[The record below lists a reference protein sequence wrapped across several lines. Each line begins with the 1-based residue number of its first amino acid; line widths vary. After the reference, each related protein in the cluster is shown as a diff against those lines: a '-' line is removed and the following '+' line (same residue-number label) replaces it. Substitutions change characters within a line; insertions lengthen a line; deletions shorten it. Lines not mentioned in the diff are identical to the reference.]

1 MNFTDIFIRRPVF
14 AMALSLM
21 LIVVGIA
28 AFIKMPVRQYPLIE
42 ENVINVQTTFPGASG
57 SLMAGFVTTPLENAI
72 GSVEGIDYMTS
83 SSSEST
89 STITINLL
97 LGYSMETAMTD
108 VVNAVQS
115 TIWQLPV
122 NVQTPNIS
130 KTDPNASPV
139 DYIAFNSENLSAA
152 AVTDYILRAVQPVL
166 GTLDGV
172 SQVLIYGE
180 REYAMRLNLDP
191 LKMAAYNITAA
202 DILQILK
209 QQNLQAAIGTVYN
222 HYQQFDVTINS
233 DMSTADEFNNMV
245 LRKDKNTIIRLKD
258 VGYAVLGANNYNS
271 SAVVDGHQTTTIGI
285 VPTSDANP
293 LAVSEEV
300 KAALPKIESAFPKGL
315 SAEIIYDSSIFISA
329 SIHEVCMTIVEAS
342 IFVIIVIFFFLG
354 SIRSVLIPIITIPVS
369 IIGVCGIMLALNYTI
384 DTISLLAWVL
394 AIGLVV
400 DDAIVVL
407 ENIYRHLE
415 EGLQP
420 IPASI
425 VGARE
430 IGFAII
436 AMTLTLAAVYAP
448 LGFTGGLT
456 GILFT
461 EFAFTLAGAVIVSGF
476 VALTLSPM
484 MCSRILRYNDNPHS
498 FTHKIDRIFEV
509 FIGHYKSLLRR
520 VMEKRN
526 YVVIMAGCLYLVC
539 AYLFTHTHEE
549 LAPLEDQGYL
559 IGWIIGPSSGNV
571 NFTQKY
577 TDMTIP
583 IYNSIAEMT
592 HFLIVNGYG
601 GNPSQ
606 GISVLT
612 LKDWDQRKKSANQ
625 IQAELLPK
633 FWSVPG
639 LKIFPINP
647 PALPSTG
654 GFIPIQFVLKTTNP
668 VETLLPA
675 IQTLQL
681 AAMKNPGF
689 TNVDTDLKYDRPR
702 VKLVINRSKAGDL
715 GISVADITNTL
726 GTMFGNLEQVQ
737 FSIQD
742 RAYYVIPEYNA
753 NFDFAANP
761 DAMNK
766 IYLRTAS
773 NKMVPL
779 STVVDVQQ
787 DVEPLSINH
796 FQQINS
802 ATLNANLNLA
812 TGYTM
817 GQALTYLE
825 NFVKMNLPDFQ
836 YDFAGQARQYIEAS
850 SAFVAVFA
858 FAVIFIFLLLSAQF
872 ESFRDPVIILA
883 VAPLTLAGALI
894 TTHLT
899 GGTLNIYT
907 KIGLTTLIGLI
918 AKHGILIVEFANQLQ
933 DKGLDKHEA
942 AIEAASMRLRPILMT
957 TAAMVLGALPLAIA
971 SGAGAAAR
979 HAIGW
984 VIVGGMS
991 IGTIF
996 SLFVVPTFYSLF
1008 AKVKVFDVELEK
1020 QITEAIQRSESLK
1033 AAEEKRRRGESE

>member
-28 AFIKMPVRQYPLIE
+28 AFVKMPIRQYPLIE
-42 ENVINVQTTFPGASG
+42 ENVINVSTIYPGASG
-57 SLMAGFVTTPLENAI
+57 TIMAGFVTTPLENAI

-89 STITINLL
+89 STITVNLL

-115 TIWQLPV
+115 TIWQLPKD
-122 NVQTPNIS
+122 VQTPNIS
-130 KTDPNASPV
+130 KTDPNAEPV
-139 DYIAFNSENLSAA
+139 DYIAFNSKTLSAA

-166 GTLDGV
+166 DTLDGV
-172 SQVLIYGE
+172 SQTIIYGE

-191 LKMAAYNITAA
+191 LKMAAYGITAG
-202 DILQILK
+202 DVFRILQN
-209 QQNLQAAIGTVYN
+209 QNLQAAVGTVYSK
-222 HYQQFDVTINS
+222 YQQFDVTINS
-233 DMSTADEFNNMV
+233 DMSTVDEFNNMV
-245 LRKDKNTIIRLKD
+245 LKQSNGTIVRLRD
-258 VGYAVLGANNYNS
+258 VGTAVLGANNYNS
-271 SAVVDGHQTTTIGI
+271 SAVVDGKETTVIGV

-293 LAVSEEV
+293 LAVSQEV
-300 KAALPKIESAFPKGL
+300 QAVLPTIQAAFPKGL
-315 SAEIIYDSSIFISA
+315 SQEIVYDSSVFISA
-329 SIHEVCMTIVEAS
+329 SIHEVVMTIIEAS
-342 IFVIIVIFFFLG
+342 IFVILVICLFLG
-354 SIRSVLIPIITIPVS
+354 SIRSVFIPIVTIPVS
-369 IIGVCGIMLALNYTI
+369 IIGVCGIMMALNYTI
-384 DTISLLAWVL
+384 DTISLLAWVI

-407 ENIYRHLE
+407 ENIYRHME
-415 EGLQP
+415 DGLQP
-420 IPASI
+420 VPASI

-484 MCSRILRYNDNPHS
+484 MCSRILSYDDNPNS
-498 FTHKIDRIFEV
+498 FTHKIDRVFEKV
-509 FIGHYKSLLRR
+509 IVKYKSILRR
-520 VMEKRN
+520 VMEKRW
-526 YVVIMAGCLYLVC
+526 YVVAVAAALYIVC
-539 AYLFTHTHEE
+539 GYLFTHTKGE

-559 IGWIIGPSSGNV
+559 FGYIIGPSSANV

-577 TDMTIP
+577 TDQMVP
-583 IYNSIAEMT
+583 IYNALPEMS
-592 HFLIVNGYG
+592 HNLIINGFG
-601 GNPSQ
+601 GVPSQ
-606 GISVLT
+606 AASVLN
-612 LKDWDQRKKSANQ
+612 LVNWDKRSRTASQ
-625 IQAELLPK
+625 IQASLLPK
-633 FWSVPG
+633 FWAIPG

-647 PALPSTG
+647 QPLPSTG
-654 GFIPIQFVLKTTNP
+654 GFIPVEFVLKTTNDIK
-668 VETLLPA
+668 TLLPA
-675 IQTLQL
+675 IQQLQM
-681 AAMKNPGF
+681 AAAKNPGF
-689 TNVDTDLKYDRPR
+689 TNLTTDLMYDRPR
-702 VKLVINRSKAGDL
+702 IKLDIDRNKAGDL
-715 GISVADITNTL
+715 GIPIADITNTL
-726 GTMFGNLEQVQ
+726 GTMFGSPESVQ

-742 RAYYVIPEYNA
+742 RAYYVIPEYTK
-753 NFDFAANP
+753 NFNFAAEP
-761 DAMNK
+761 TDMNK
-766 IYLRTAS
+766 IYLRTQSGA
-773 NKMVPL
+773 MVPL
-779 STVVDVQQ
+779 STVVKVEQ
-787 DVEPLSINH
+787 DVEPLAINH
-796 FQQINS
+796 FQQLNS
-802 ATLNANLNLA
+802 ATLQANLNLA
-812 TGYTM
+812 TGYTL
-817 GQALTYLE
+817 GQAIDFLTNYT
-825 NFVKMNLPDFQ
+825 KQYLPDVQFD
-836 YDFAGQARQYIEAS
+836 YAGQARQYIEAS
-850 SAFVAVFA
+850 SAFVEVFA

-872 ESFRDPVIILA
+872 ESFRDPLIILA

-933 DKGLDKHEA
+933 EKGVNKHEA
-942 AIEAASMRLRPILMT
+942 AIEATAMRLRPILMT
-957 TAAMVLGALPLAIA
+957 TAAMVLGALPLALA

-984 VIVGGMS
+984 VIVGGMT
-991 IGTIF
+991 IGTMF

-1020 QITEAIQRSESLK
+1020 QISAAIKKSEALREE
-1033 AAEEKRRRGESE
+1033 EEKRRRGE

>member
-21 LIVVGIA
+21 LIVTGIA

-57 SLMAGFVTTPLENAI
+57 SIMAGFVTTPLENAV

-83 SSSEST
+83 SSSENV
-89 STITINLL
+89 STITVNLL
-97 LGYSMETAMTD
+97 LGYPMETAITD
-108 VVNAVQS
+108 VVNEVQS
-115 TIWQLPV
+115 VTWQLPV
-122 NVQTPNIS
+122 GVQTPSIS
-130 KTDPNASPV
+130 KTDPNAEPV
-139 DYIAFNSENLSAA
+139 DYIAFNSNTLSSA
-152 AVTDYILRAVQPVL
+152 AVTDYILRAVQPVF

-172 SQVLIYGE
+172 SQVIIYGE

-191 LKMAAYNITAA
+191 LKLAAYGLTAA
-202 DILQILK
+202 DVMRILQ
-209 QQNLQAAIGTVYN
+209 QQNLQAAVGTVYN
-222 HYQQFDVTINS
+222 KYQQFDVTINS

-245 LRKDKNTIIRLKD
+245 LKQENGTIIRLKD
-258 VGYAVLGANNYNS
+258 VGYAALGANNYNS
-271 SAVVDGHQTTTIGI
+271 SANVNGHETTVIGI

-300 KAALPKIESAFPKGL
+300 RAALPKIEAAFPKGL
-315 SAEIIYDSSIFISA
+315 SAQIVYDSSIFISA
-329 SIHEVCMTIVEAS
+329 SIHEVVMTIIEAS
-342 IFVIIVIFFFLG
+342 IFVIIVIFLFLG
-354 SIRSVLIPIITIPVS
+354 ALRSVLIPIITIPVS

-384 DTISLLAWVL
+384 DTISLLAWVI

-407 ENIYRHLE
+407 ENIYRHME
-415 EGLQP
+415 DGLQP

-484 MCSRILRYNDNPHS
+484 MCSRILRYDENPHS
-498 FTHKIDRIFEV
+498 FAHKIDRVFEK
-509 FIGHYKSLLRR
+509 IIIKYKSILRR
-520 VMEKRN
+520 VMEKRW
-526 YVVIMAGCLYLVC
+526 YVVGVAAALYLVC
-539 AYLFTHTHEE
+539 AYLFTHTNEE

-559 IGWIIGPSSGNV
+559 FGWIIGPSSANV

-577 TDMTIP
+577 TDMMVP
-583 IYNSIAEMT
+583 IYKDIPEMSD
-592 HFLIVNGYG
+592 FLIINGFG
-601 GNPSQ
+601 GMPSQ
-606 GISVLT
+606 AVSILNLVN
-612 LKDWDQRKKSANQ
+612 WDKRDRSANQ
-625 IQAELLPK
+625 IQAALLPK
-633 FWSVPG
+633 FWAIPG

-654 GFIPIQFVLKTTNP
+654 GFIPVQFVLKTTNP
-668 VETLLPA
+668 IDTLLPA
-675 IQTLQL
+675 MQALQM

-689 TNVDTDLKYDRPR
+689 TSVDSDLKYDRPR
-702 VKLVINRSKAGDL
+702 IKLVINRSKAGDL
-715 GISVADITNTL
+715 GIPISDITSTL
-726 GTMFGNLEQVQ
+726 GTMFGSPESVQ

-742 RAYYVIPEYNA
+742 RAYYVIPEYTQ
-753 NFDFAANP
+753 NFNFAANP
-761 DAMNK
+761 DSMNK

-773 NKMVPL
+773 GKMVPL
-779 STVVDVQQ
+779 SSVVDIQQ

-817 GQALTYLE
+817 GQALDYLE
-825 NFVKMNLPDFQ
+825 NFVKQNLPEFQ
-836 YDFAGQARQYIEAS
+836 YDFAGQARQYMEAS

-872 ESFRDPVIILA
+872 ESFRDPLIILA

-933 DKGLDKHEA
+933 EKGVDKHEA

-971 SGAGAAAR
+971 SGAGASAR

-991 IGTIF
+991 IGTMF

-1008 AKVKVFDVELEK
+1008 AKVKVFDVELER
-1020 QITEAIQRSESLK
+1020 QISDAIKKSEAIREE
-1033 AAEEKRRRGESE
+1033 EEKRRRGE

>member
-42 ENVINVQTTFPGASG
+42 ENVINVSTIYPGASG
-57 SLMAGFVTTPLENAI
+57 TIMAGFVTTPLENAI

-108 VVNAVQS
+108 VVNEVQS
-115 TIWQLPV
+115 TIWQLPKD
-122 NVQTPNIS
+122 VQTPNIS
-130 KTDPNASPV
+130 KTDPNATPV
-139 DYIAFNSENLSAA
+139 DYIAFNSKTLSSA

-166 GTLDGV
+166 NTLNGV
-172 SQVLIYGE
+172 SQTIIYGE

-191 LKMAAYNITAA
+191 LKMAAYGITAGEVF
-202 DILQILK
+202 QILK
-209 QQNLQAAIGTVYN
+209 NQNLQAAVGTVYSK
-222 HYQQFDVTINS
+222 YQQFDVTINS
-233 DMSTADEFNNMV
+233 DMSTVDEFNNMV
-245 LRKDKNTIIRLKD
+245 LKQSNGAIVRLKD
-258 VGYAVLGANNYNS
+258 VGTAVLGANNYNS
-271 SAVVDGHQTTTIGI
+271 SAFVDGNETTVIGV

-300 KAALPKIESAFPKGL
+300 KAALPGIAAAFPKGL
-315 SAEIIYDSSIFISA
+315 TEEIVYDSSVFISA
-329 SIHEVCMTIVEAS
+329 SIHEVSMTIVEAS
-342 IFVIIVIFFFLG
+342 IFVIIVIFLFLG
-354 SIRSVLIPIITIPVS
+354 SLRSVFIPIVTIPVS
-369 IIGVCGIMLALNYTI
+369 IIGVCGVMLALNYTI
-384 DTISLLAWVL
+384 DTISLLAWVI

-407 ENIYRHLE
+407 ENIYRHME
-415 EGLQP
+415 DGLQP
-420 IPASI
+420 VPASI

-430 IGFAII
+430 IGFAIV

-484 MCSRILRYNDNPHS
+484 MCSRILSYNDDPQS
-498 FTHKIDRIFEV
+498 ITHKIDRIFEV
-509 FIGHYKSLLRR
+509 IIAKYKSILRR
-520 VMEKRN
+520 VMERRW
-526 YVVIMAGCLYLVC
+526 YVVAVAAALYLVC
-539 AYLFTHTHEE
+539 GYLFTHTKGE

-559 IGWIIGPSSGNV
+559 FGYIIGPSSANV
-571 NFTQKY
+571 NFVQKY
-577 TDMTIP
+577 TSMMDPVYEAIP
-583 IYNSIAEMT
+583 EMS
-592 HFLIVNGYG
+592 HYLIINGYG
-601 GNPSQ
+601 GVPSQ
-606 GISVLT
+606 AASVLN
-612 LKDWDQRKKSANQ
+612 LVNWDKRDRSANQ
-625 IQAELLPK
+625 IQAALLPK
-633 FWSVPG
+633 FWSIPG

-647 PALPSTG
+647 QPLPTG
-654 GFIPIQFVLKTTNP
+654 GGLIPVEFVLKTTNDIK
-668 VETLLPA
+668 TLLPA
-675 IQTLQL
+675 IQQLQI

-689 TNVDTDLKYDRPR
+689 TNVTTDLMYDRPR
-702 VKLVINRSKAGDL
+702 IKLVVDRNKAGDL
-715 GISVADITNTL
+715 GISIADITNSL
-726 GTMFGNLEQVQ
+726 GALYGSPENVQ

-742 RAYYVIPEYNA
+742 RAYYVIPEYTQ
-753 NFDFAANP
+753 NFNFAANP
-761 DAMNK
+761 EDMNK
-766 IYLRTAS
+766 VYLRTQS
-773 NKMVPL
+773 GKMVPL
-779 STVVDVQQ
+779 STVVKIQQ
-787 DVEPLSINH
+787 DVEPLAINH
-796 FQQINS
+796 FQQVNS
-802 ATLNANLNLA
+802 ATLQGMLNL
-812 TGYTM
+812 TSNYTL
-817 GQALTYLE
+817 GQALEFLE
-825 NFVKMNLPDFQ
+825 NYTKQYLPDVQ

-850 SAFVAVFA
+850 SAFAQVFA

-872 ESFRDPVIILA
+872 ESFRDPLIILA

-933 DKGLDKHEA
+933 EKGVNKHEA
-942 AIEAASMRLRPILMT
+942 AIEATAMRLRPILMT
-957 TAAMVLGALPLAIA
+957 TAAMVLGALPLALA
-971 SGAGAAAR
+971 GGAGASAR

-984 VIVGGMS
+984 VIVGGMT
-991 IGTIF
+991 IGTMF

-1008 AKVKVFDVELEK
+1008 AKVKVFDVELER
-1020 QITEAIQRSESLK
+1020 QISNAIKKSEALREDE
-1033 AAEEKRRRGESE
+1033 AKRRRGE

>member
-28 AFIKMPVRQYPLIE
+28 AFVKMPVRQYPLIE
-42 ENVINVQTTFPGASG
+42 ENVINVSTTFPGASG
-57 SLMAGFVTTPLENAI
+57 SLMAGFVTTPLENAV

-89 STITINLL
+89 STITVNLL

-115 TIWQLPV
+115 TIWQLPG

-130 KTDPNASPV
+130 KTDPNAQPV
-139 DYIAFNSENLSAA
+139 DYIAFNSKSLSAA
-152 AVTDYILRAVQPVL
+152 AVTDYLLRAVQPVFT
-166 GTLDGV
+166 TLNGV
-172 SQVLIYGE
+172 SQVIIYGE

-191 LKMAAYNITAA
+191 LKLAAYGLTAS
-202 DILQILK
+202 DVMNILK
-209 QQNLQAAIGTVYN
+209 SQNLQAAVGTVYN
-222 HYQQFDVTINS
+222 KYQQFDVTINS

-245 LRKDKNTIIRLKD
+245 LKSSKGTIVRLRD
-258 VGYAVLGANNYNS
+258 VGYAELGANNYNS
-271 SAVVDGHQTTTIGI
+271 SAVVDGHETTVIGI

-300 KAALPKIESAFPKGL
+300 RNVLPTINAALPKGIS
-315 SAEIIYDSSIFISA
+315 SQIVYDSSIFISA

-342 IFVIIVIFFFLG
+342 IFVILVIFLFLG
-354 SIRSVLIPIITIPVS
+354 SLRSVFIPIITIPVS
-369 IIGVCGIMLALNYTI
+369 IIGVCGIMMALNYTI
-384 DTISLLAWVL
+384 DTISLLAWVI

-407 ENIYRHLE
+407 ENIYRHME
-415 EGLQP
+415 DGLQP
-420 IPASI
+420 VPASI

-430 IGFAII
+430 IGFAIV

-484 MCSRILRYNDNPHS
+484 MCSRILKYDDNPHS
-498 FTHKIDRIFEV
+498 FAHKIDHV
-509 FIGHYKSLLRR
+509 FSIIIVKYKSLLRH
-520 VMEKRN
+520 VMENRK
-526 YVVIMAGCLYLVC
+526 YVLIVSAALYLVC
-539 AYLFTHTHEE
+539 GYLFMHTKAE
-549 LAPLEDQGYL
+549 LAPLEDQGYIFGYIL
-559 IGWIIGPSSGNV
+559 GPSSSNV
-571 NFTQKY
+571 HFTQKY
-577 TDMTIP
+577 TDMMVP
-583 IYNSIAEMT
+583 VYNSIPEMAS
-592 HFLIVNGYG
+592 FLIINGYG
-601 GNPSQ
+601 GTPSQ
-606 GISVLT
+606 AASVLT
-612 LKDWDQRKKSANQ
+612 LTNWDKRKRSVNQ

-633 FWSVPG
+633 FWAIPG

-647 PALPSTG
+647 QPLPSSG
-654 GFIPIQFVLKTTNP
+654 GLIPVQFVLKTTNDIK
-668 VETLLPA
+668 TLLPA
-675 IQTLQL
+675 IEQLQI
-681 AAMKNPGF
+681 AASKNPGF
-689 TNVDTDLKYDRPR
+689 TSVSTDLMYDRPR
-702 VKLVINRSKAGDL
+702 VKLVIDRSKAGDL
-715 GISVADITNTL
+715 GIMVSDITNTL
-726 GTMFGNLEQVQ
+726 STLFGSPENVQ

-742 RAYYVIPEYNA
+742 RAYYVIPEYTQ
-753 NFDFAANP
+753 NFNFAANP
-761 DAMNK
+761 EAMNK
-766 IYLRTAS
+766 IYLRTGS
-773 NKMVPL
+773 GKMVPL
-779 STVVDVQQ
+779 STVVKIEE

-812 TGYTM
+812 TGYTI
-817 GQALTYLE
+817 GQALDFLVNYC
-825 NFVKMNLPDFQ
+825 KQNLPNIQ
-836 YDFAGQARQYIEAS
+836 YDYAGQVRQYVEAS
-850 SAFVAVFA
+850 SAFVQVFA

-872 ESFRDPVIILA
+872 ESFRDPLIILA

-933 DKGLDKHEA
+933 EKGVNKHDA

-957 TAAMVLGALPLAIA
+957 TAAMVLGALPLALA

-984 VIVGGMS
+984 VIVGGMT
-991 IGTIF
+991 IGTMF

-1020 QITEAIQRSESLK
+1020 QISDAIKKSEAIREE
-1033 AAEEKRRRGESE
+1033 EEKRRRGE